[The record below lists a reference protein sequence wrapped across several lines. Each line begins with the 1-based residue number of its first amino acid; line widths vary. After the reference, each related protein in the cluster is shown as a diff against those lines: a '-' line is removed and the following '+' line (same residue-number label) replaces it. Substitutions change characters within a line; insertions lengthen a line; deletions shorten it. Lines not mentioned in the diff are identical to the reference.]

1 MDKVNLE
8 RKYMNDIE
16 LLKLEVGE
24 YKKKLAVLTDK
35 YLLETFT
42 KDHQPIQNTKD
53 YDQIIRQQEI
63 VLQQ

>member
-1 MDKVNLE
+1 M
-8 RKYMNDIE
+8 
-16 LLKLEVGE
+16 LKLEIGE

-42 KDHQPIQNTKD
+42 KDQQATYNPKD